1 MMYRL
6 LLCDD
11 NEEHLNILE
20 EHIKNALED
29 KQVSYTFHKTMSGVE
44 SVEMYM
50 KRKYDLVFMD
60 IMMPGISG
68 IDISKKILEIDPNA
82 IIIYVTSSI
91 DYAVKAFEQFAF
103 HYLVKPISE
112 EALGLV
118 FEKAFEKIEK
128 NILYNNEKS
137 FFVIKKNGKEIK
149 IIDRDVLYFEKENN
163 YINIQMENHK
173 NETVRMTFKELENI
187 IDMELYLRCHNG
199 FIVNKSKIKSVST
212 KEIGLFVTDAKI
224 PVGRKYKKSLMGF

>member
-118 FEKAFEKIEK
+118 
-128 NILYNNEKS
+128 
-137 FFVIKKNGKEIK
+137 
-149 IIDRDVLYFEKENN
+149 
-163 YINIQMENHK
+163 
-173 NETVRMTFKELENI
+173 
-187 IDMELYLRCHNG
+187 
-199 FIVNKSKIKSVST
+199 
-212 KEIGLFVTDAKI
+212 
-224 PVGRKYKKSLMGF
+224 